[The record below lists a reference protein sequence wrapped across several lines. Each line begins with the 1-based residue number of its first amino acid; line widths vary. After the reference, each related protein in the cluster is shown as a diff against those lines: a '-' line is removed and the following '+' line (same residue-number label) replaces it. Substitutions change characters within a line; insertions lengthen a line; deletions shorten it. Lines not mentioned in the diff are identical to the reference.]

1 MTKPIPLSRLKR
13 KRQYKELDT
22 VASSKSDT
30 RKGMDMIFEAQTYY
44 NCMDYARRQAH
55 RCKNYQLGRQ
65 WSDRV
70 YVDGAWMTEE
80 DYIKQQGSVPL
91 QQNLMRRLTRNV
103 LGQFRQYAKE
113 PTCSCADH
121 DEAIYGEAMN
131 VLLVIGSCLTIIGGF
146 FLALGI
152 AYSINNQ
159 KFDAEMFVPFVL
171 LVSVGVSLL
180 LGYFKAKKML
190 KSELEDKE

>member
-1 MTKPIPLSRLKR
+1 MSGALIDLLLFALIIVFILGFVSIVMWFKKKEDERRTQVLLAALEKGVAIDSALFRPKTDNRLVVK
-13 KRQYKELDT
+13 
-22 VASSKSDT
+22 
-30 RKGMDMIFEAQTYY
+30 
-44 NCMDYARRQAH
+44 
-55 RCKNYQLGRQ
+55 
-65 WSDRV
+65 
-70 YVDGAWMTEE
+70 
-80 DYIKQQGSVPL
+80 YIL
-91 QQNLMRRLTRNV
+91 L
-103 LGQFRQYAKE
+103 A
-113 PTCSCADH
+113 
-121 DEAIYGEAMN
+121 
-131 VLLVIGSCLTIIGGF
+131 LLVIGSCLTIIGGF